1 MKVKFTRSLPYKQA
15 KMTFFIAFTLGLLLS
30 ALLLWM
36 DFRKE
41 QTNVEARLERINSM
55 MSQTAG
61 YALVSGNKSLAQSIT
76 DGLIQVGIIKKARL
90 VNDKNEA
97 LAESEAPDADSGFAI
112 SIIRNMYTGKTIF
125 RFPLV
130 YGKNW
135 NYAGYAEI
143 YPDIQSISED
153 FASHAGTVIISTFL
167 VTAILSLLYAVS
179 FHLTLVREIQKIA
192 GRLAVADPS
201 NQSVYSINVSD
212 RHAKDELGVL
222 TESLNI
228 LFARYHDNLLKV
240 SRTEELK
247 SAKDAADTANRAKS
261 EFLANISHEIRTP
274 MNIIL
279 GFAEILGRE
288 INEPEHAKLLEA
300 IKDSGETLMKL
311 INDLLDLSKIES
323 GKIDINPSP
332 LNIAAVFEETLN
344 IFSSTAGQKGVE
356 LLTETSGCSDAILF
370 DGTRLRQILFNLV
383 GNAVKFTEK
392 GFIRLS
398 CSMKNEDKD
407 TCSLTVTVEDSG
419 IGIEEDQL
427 EKVFDNFTQPQG
439 QDHARYGGT
448 GLGLAI
454 TKKLTEAMNGTVT
467 VSSTKG
473 KGSVFTVRFL
483 NVPISCKIEK
493 QTPTDETVIFEP
505 ATILIADD
513 SPQNRFLI
521 RLLLKEYPFTFI
533 EAQNGREAFS
543 KAEEF
548 IPDVILMD
556 MKMPDTDGYTAA
568 KMLKSSGKTKNIPI
582 IAVSADVLNDR
593 MDEAFACGCSVYVK
607 KPIVS
612 SELINAL
619 KVFLTYTV
627 KENPKPALIAEV
639 SVLTDEQKKLIRDEL
654 YGKWQSISRRFVISD
669 MISFADEALVLAEK
683 ENIKELKNWAEKLA
697 KEAKEFD
704 IDSLTGT
711 IDNFTGFI

>member
-311 INDLLDLSKIES
+311 INDLLDLSKVES

-332 LNIAAVFEETLN
+332 LNIAAVFEETIN
-344 IFSSTAGQKGVE
+344 IFSATAGQKGVE
-356 LLTETSGCSDAILF
+356 LLTETSGCRNAILF

-407 TCSLTVTVEDSG
+407 T
-419 IGIEEDQL
+419 
-427 EKVFDNFTQPQG
+427 
-439 QDHARYGGT
+439 
-448 GLGLAI
+448 
-454 TKKLTEAMNGTVT
+454 
-467 VSSTKG
+467 
-473 KGSVFTVRFL
+473 
-483 NVPISCKIEK
+483 
-493 QTPTDETVIFEP
+493 
-505 ATILIADD
+505 
-513 SPQNRFLI
+513 
-521 RLLLKEYPFTFI
+521 
-533 EAQNGREAFS
+533 
-543 KAEEF
+543 
-548 IPDVILMD
+548 
-556 MKMPDTDGYTAA
+556 
-568 KMLKSSGKTKNIPI
+568 
-582 IAVSADVLNDR
+582 
-593 MDEAFACGCSVYVK
+593 
-607 KPIVS
+607 
-612 SELINAL
+612 
-619 KVFLTYTV
+619 
-627 KENPKPALIAEV
+627 
-639 SVLTDEQKKLIRDEL
+639 
-654 YGKWQSISRRFVISD
+654 
-669 MISFADEALVLAEK
+669 
-683 ENIKELKNWAEKLA
+683 
-697 KEAKEFD
+697 
-704 IDSLTGT
+704 
-711 IDNFTGFI
+711 